1 MSAVELLGYAATV
14 LVVAAMLMGSVVR
27 LRILNLLG
35 AAAFGVYGV
44 LVHSVPLIVTNVII
58 VVVHAWKLFQIARH
72 RVDLAVLPASGPS
85 SPLVARFLALH
96 GAEIAR
102 THPEFRLD
110 RVAGADLAYV
120 MRDAAMAGLFVWTV
134 EGPVVRVHLD
144 FVLPAFRDLRCGLLF
159 VNHHAPQWVGQGTTR
174 LDCPP
179 GGQIRRDRRRAWG
192 LLPGHRLPAGL
203 EPAAP

>member
-1 MSAVELLGYAATV
+1 M
-14 LVVAAMLMGSVVR
+14 
-27 LRILNLLG
+27 
-35 AAAFGVYGV
+35 
-44 LVHSVPLIVTNVII
+44 PLIVTNVII
-58 VVVHAWKLFQIARH
+58 VVVHAWKLFLIARH
-72 RVDLAVLPASGPS
+72 RVDLAVLPASGPT

-102 THPEFRLD
+102 THPDFVLD
-110 RVAGADLAYV
+110 RVDGPNLAYV

-134 EGPVVRVHLD
+134 EDRAVRVHLD

-159 VNHHAPQWVGQGTTR
+159 VNHQAPQWVAQGATR

-203 EPAAP
+203 EPATP

>member
-1 MSAVELLGYAATV
+1 MSAVDLLGYAATV

-35 AAAFGVYGV
+35 AAAFGVYGA

-58 VVVHAWKLFQIARH
+58 VVVHAWKLFLIARH
-72 RVDLAVLPASGPS
+72 RVDLAVLPVSGPS

-102 THPEFRLD
+102 THPDFALD
-110 RVAGADLAYV
+110 RVGGPNLAYV
-120 MRDAAMAGLFVWTV
+120 MRDAAVAGLFVWSV
-134 EGPVVRVHLD
+134 EGRAVRVHLD

-159 VNHHAPQWVGQGTTR
+159 IDHQAAIWRTASITAVY
-174 LDCPP
+174 CPA

-192 LLPGHRLPAGL
+192 LLRPRPLPAGL
-203 EPAAP
+203 DPATR